1 MEILMGVAI
10 LYMVVR
16 VCLSKQVTFKQR
28 LEGG

>member
-28 LEGG
+28 LEGS